1 MKAKMNVPLQMN
13 SIAVVI
19 AIFITTSVLATI
31 STSVTA
37 LAQVDK
43 DNGASVF
50 APGKETQSPG
60 AKDFAPGQEA
70 KLPGP
75 QPPGSG
81 SKDFT
86 PGQEGLKSGIVGPN

>member
-1 MKAKMNVPLQMN
+1 MNVPLQMN

-31 STSVTA
+31 GTSVTA
-37 LAQVDK
+37 FAQVDK

-60 AKDFAPGQEA
+60 AKDFAPGKETQS
-70 KLPGP
+70 PGA
-75 QPPGSG
+75 
-81 SKDFT
+81 KDFA
-86 PGQEGLKSGIVGPN
+86 PGQEGLKTGIVGPD

>member
-31 STSVTA
+31 STSITA
-37 LAQVDK
+37 FAQVDK

-60 AKDFAPGQEA
+60 AKDFAPGKETQS
-70 KLPGP
+70 PGA
-75 QPPGSG
+75 
-81 SKDFT
+81 KDFA
-86 PGQEGLKSGIVGPN
+86 PGQEGLKTGIVGPD

>member
-1 MKAKMNVPLQMN
+1 MKAKMNVPLQMD

-60 AKDFAPGQEA
+60 AKDFAPGKETQS
-70 KLPGP
+70 PGA
-75 QPPGSG
+75 
-81 SKDFT
+81 KDFA
-86 PGQEGLKSGIVGPN
+86 PGQEGLKTGIVGPD

>member
-37 LAQVDK
+37 FAQVDK
-43 DNGASVF
+43 DNGASVFPPGKETQSPGAKDF

-60 AKDFAPGQEA
+60 AKDFAPGQE
-70 KLPGP
+70 
-75 QPPGSG
+75 
-81 SKDFT
+81 
-86 PGQEGLKSGIVGPN
+86 GLKTGIVGPD